1 MLMKCPEKETRE
13 QLSIISYSP
22 SVKFCPESVNL
33 ELWDCTCMNAEPVPM
48 SSHKSSGEGDTK
60 RKEEV
65 HANLFLRIDFG
76 IGV

>member
-1 MLMKCPEKETRE
+1 
-13 QLSIISYSP
+13 
-22 SVKFCPESVNL
+22 
-33 ELWDCTCMNAEPVPM
+33 MNAEPVPM